1 MASKMPP
8 DPLVNI
14 PDNAFYKLTD
24 DQRIICALVAR
35 AMTSKAIASLLDIG
49 LRTVE
54 LKRSKAASTLG
65 IETDVLIIWAAR
77 NMNRLPDEI
86 PSSSTLP
93 AA

>member
-1 MASKMPP
+1 MPP
-8 DPLVNI
+8 DPLENI
-14 PDNAFYKLTD
+14 SEDALRRLTD
-24 DQRIICALVAR
+24 DQRIICALIAR
-35 AMTSKAIASLLDIG
+35 GMASKAIASLLDIG

-77 NMNRLPDEI
+77 NINRLPDEI
-86 PSSSTLP
+86 PSPSTPP